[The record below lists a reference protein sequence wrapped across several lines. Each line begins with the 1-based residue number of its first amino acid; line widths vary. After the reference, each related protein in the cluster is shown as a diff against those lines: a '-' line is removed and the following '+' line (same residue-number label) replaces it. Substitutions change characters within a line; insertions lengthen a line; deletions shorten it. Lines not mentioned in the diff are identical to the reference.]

1 MLGQGIEPD
10 TVSFLVVMCA
20 CSRKGLF
27 HESKTYFEAMTED
40 YGMVPTIRHHSCIV
54 DLLGRTGE
62 VDKAVEMIKKM
73 PFCPNLVIWHT
84 VLGASR
90 YWGSSSI
97 GKQAFQEAV
106 HLDKNDAVA
115 YIMISH
121 IIASMEIEHCQP
133 NQELYSTR
141 NKDS

>member
-1 MLGQGIEPD
+1 M
-10 TVSFLVVMCA
+10 
-20 CSRKGLF
+20 
-27 HESKTYFEAMTED
+27 
-40 YGMVPTIRHHSCIV
+40 V
-54 DLLGRTGE
+54 DLLGRVGE

-73 PFCPNLVIWHT
+73 PFCPNLVVWHT

-90 YWGSSSI
+90 YWGSTSI

-121 IIASMEIEHCQP
+121 IFAGMEIEHYQP
-133 NQELYSTR
+133 QIKSYTT
-141 NKDS
+141 KH